1 MMEVFTPWK
10 LGNNTN
16 QTPRPANPQDCYRTF
31 ISTPLTLKYQVSKI
45 N

>member
-16 QTPRPANPQDCYRTF
+16 HTPRPCQPPGIVVERLLAHH
-31 ISTPLTLKYQVSKI
+31 
-45 N
+45 